1 MQRSIEILS
10 IKNELH
16 IEAISLKC
24 CFFDLIAEKLL
35 NAERQMW
42 RSEIAETKEVQLF
55 KSPLNS
61 MFVIPKGIFEQISKK
76 KVSRSI

>member
-1 MQRSIEILS
+1 
-10 IKNELH
+10 
-16 IEAISLKC
+16 
-24 CFFDLIAEKLL
+24 LIAEKLL

-76 KVSRSI
+76 KVSRSIQFS